1 MDKTQTIPKIII
13 ISGCLASSSS
23 LFAAEGMPGIAI
35 TGTMDNSEK
44 MIPVLKM
51 DYRTCVMKHMGV
63 QAAIE
68 QGGVAT
74 VAVTNDLPPGYI
86 VSAKPLAEPK
96 WEETSVGKS
105 RIEEYFEGEKY
116 ARYTYGASHR
126 FSDDGRCQL
135 MEIEYVKIDLDDGE
149 QKYRIKLEGRLSIN
163 SADGGS
169 SSPVPMKY
177 EYAVGSVKRQP
188 SPVLSRAE
196 VNRDLQKLAG
206 LLKEHP
212 EIMREL
218 GKGVM
223 PEADAADSS
232 PPGGTGQSGPGPGN
246 VPASGGDTMY
256 RIKESLGYSKNT
268 YEQPGRT
275 MLTDSFVAGQ
285 ACDIVSME
293 NLNSRI
299 WYWHRMN
306 NYPASMSRPII
317 LKKESSLAD
326 GESYKTTYE
335 ADSFRSD
342 LDIDDVYFRPEPKL
356 RNPGRWRHPLFDPKP
371 QKRVQVPIP
380 EKGSFAYDQFMLA
393 MMIDV
398 IQKRK
403 DMSWKEKDEKIKS
416 LRLAYEEGRLQNIWN
431 RMD

>member
-1 MDKTQTIPKIII
+1 
-13 ISGCLASSSS
+13 
-23 LFAAEGMPGIAI
+23 
-35 TGTMDNSEK
+35 
-44 MIPVLKM
+44 
-51 DYRTCVMKHMGV
+51 MGV